1 MIEQVKLFVHEMRRI
16 TLLREELWY
25 GTLNQIHSD
34 INKRVEQL
42 NLELVKVSANQ
53 SLSEAEK
60 LHITKA
66 KYDIILQA
74 IVSLLENVHEITTQL
89 PAETPNEEQFQ
100 VEFGAKIT
108 QALARLKDTEANAS
122 KPANG
127 WSLFKNLHH
136 AFHQRS
142 QRRHTTSLLMDQI
155 SPKLAQL
162 KSTVIPVPGKDGHN
176 CTIHSIGNNVHVL
189 PTKTK
194 PKKLY
199 FVGSNGKRYQYL
211 FKGLEDLH
219 LDERIMQ
226 LLAIINSMFVKLNKS
241 ESIQYHALNYS
252 VTPLGPRSGLIS
264 WVEGATPLF
273 TLYKKWQHREAL
285 YLASKQQQQ
294 QQQPQQQQQQPI
306 NPQLQILRPNDIY
319 YNKLNPLLKANNIK
333 NFNENRSECPTSI
346 LRQVLEE
353 LIRETPGDLLA
364 KELWYNAATPGN
376 WWKSEQIYSRS
387 TAVMS
392 MIGYVIGLGD
402 RHLDNVLVNVA
413 SGQVAHIDYNICFE
427 KGQNLK
433 VPERVPFR
441 MTQNLVN
448 ALGLTGVEGLYRLSC
463 EQVMQ
468 ILRRER
474 ETLLTLLEAF
484 VYDPLLDWT
493 GNDTGIIASFYGG
506 GNSKPAQQQN
516 VGDEKANTAK

>member
-1 MIEQVKLFVHEMRRI
+1 
-16 TLLREELWY
+16 
-25 GTLNQIHSD
+25 
-34 INKRVEQL
+34 
-42 NLELVKVSANQ
+42 
-53 SLSEAEK
+53 LSEPDK
-60 LHITKA
+60 LSITKA
-66 KYDIILQA
+66 KYDIFLQP
-74 IVSLLENVHEITTQL
+74 IISLLENVDEITTQ
-89 PAETPNEEQFQ
+89 AGSETPNEEQFQ
-100 VEFGAKIT
+100 VEFGEKIA
-108 QALARLKDTEANAS
+108 QALAKLKETELNAT
-122 KPANG
+122 KPASG
-127 WSLFKNLHH
+127 WSQFKNLHH
-136 AFHQRS
+136 TFHQRS
-142 QRRHTTSLLMDQI
+142 QRRLTTSLLMDQI

-162 KSTVIPVPGKDGHN
+162 RSTVIPIPGKDGHN
-176 CTIHSIGNNVHVL
+176 CTIHSVGNNVLVL

-194 PKKLY
+194 PKKLF

-226 LLAIINSMFVKLNKS
+226 LLSIINSMFVKLNKS
-241 ESIQYHALNYS
+241 ECIQYHALNYS

-294 QQQPQQQQQQPI
+294 QQQQSAPAPPL
-306 NPQLQILRPNDIY
+306 NPQLQILRPNDLY
-319 YNKLNPLLKANNIK
+319 YNKLNPLLKERNIK
-333 NFNENRSECPTSI
+333 NFHEARSECPVSI

-376 WWKSEQIYSRS
+376 WWKTEQIYSRS

-392 MIGYVIGLGD
+392 MIGYIIGLGD

-413 SGQVAHIDYNICFE
+413 TGQVAHIDYNICFD

-441 MTQNLVN
+441 LTQNLAS

-506 GNSKPAQQQN
+506 GNSKPQLGAN
-516 VGDEKANTAK
+516 VSEDKAASAR